1 MISTVNVC
9 LFLKKIFQNL
19 LYLIWKFSVFKLK
32 ENVYVVEFE
41 ILNSDDGFICIAAAL
56 SDGMAIY
63 MFTDHSN
70 VILAINLKSSTKS
83 KSKNLRIA
91 FDGK

>member
-1 MISTVNVC
+1 M
-9 LFLKKIFQNL
+9 
-19 LYLIWKFSVFKLK
+19 FKLK

-41 ILNSDDGFICIAAAL
+41 IVNSDDGFICIAAAL

-70 VILAINLKSSTKS
+70 VSLVLHLESTYEPVKV
-83 KSKNLRIA
+83 N
-91 FDGK
+91 